1 MLACLLWRMLQPQL
15 SSTLPLPF
23 LKPSPIPHT
32 QVAAGYVLHIGEV
45 SGSLSVGST
54 VTTSVDYERRSLIKP
69 NHTFTHVLNYALR

>member
-1 MLACLLWRMLQPQL
+1 MVALARVAATTLMLLL
-15 SSTLPLPF
+15 
-23 LKPSPIPHT
+23 SPAFPHT
-32 QVAAGYVLHIGEV
+32 SSHTRPQVAAGYVLHIGEV